1 MGIDDVVN
9 KSKEFLE
16 QNKEKIEQA
25 LRSDKA
31 EHVSDSVINAAAEF
45 VKKIT
50 PESAHAKVD
59 SVREKVDGAVGGGNA
74 GGGNEGGSGAEAAA
88 SADAAAKDAQSPAPA
103 ADKPAT
109 DKPAADDN
117 PTADAP
123 GAAGIA

>member
-74 GGGNEGGSGAEAAA
+74 GGSGAEAAA

-103 ADKPAT
+103 TDKPAT

-117 PTADAP
+117 PTAEAP

>member
-74 GGGNEGGSGAEAAA
+74 GGSGAEAAA

-123 GAAGIA
+123 GSAGIA